1 MKKNALKL
9 AFALFLLCST
19 NAIKAQSVITEFFAM
34 NRDFNLDIK
43 DKRIQK
49 LMSNKTVLDVEWNE
63 NKRIL
68 SVSYFLA
75 SKTDIKEV
83 VGVIKKV
90 AQTPFQPQK
99 TEVKVP
105 PVTPF

>member
-9 AFALFLLCST
+9 AFALFLLCNT
-19 NAIKAQSVITEFFAM
+19 NAVKAQAVITEFLYM
-34 NRDFNLDIK
+34 NNTFSLDIK

-49 LMSNKTVLDVEWNE
+49 LVSNKTILDIEWNE
-63 NKRIL
+63 TKRIL

-75 SKTDIKEV
+75 NKTDVKEV
-83 VGVIKKV
+83 VGVITKV
-90 AQTPFQPQK
+90 AETPFQPQK